1 MKRNLAVL
9 HIEDT
14 YVIIET
20 VENGDVYVQF
30 IPHSWLVA
38 LKKNATIKPK
48 DLAKFYFP
56 CRLASQSKFKYL
68 KYTKQAKFLC
78 TPPEMN
84 AKWELRDCRV
94 LKMDLGT

>member
-38 LKKNATIKPK
+38 LKKMQ
-48 DLAKFYFP
+48 
-56 CRLASQSKFKYL
+56 RLNRKIWLNFIFLVAW
-68 KYTKQAKFLC
+68 QAKANSS
-78 TPPEMN
+78 T
-84 AKWELRDCRV
+84 
-94 LKMDLGT
+94 